1 MAGVRSSIITLN
13 GNEKTSLKL
22 DFLKKQLN
30 MIITRGTCKTK
41 WYTKFYIKGLTDF
54 LNHLQRE
61 KKAGNIT

>member
-30 MIITRGTCKTK
+30 MIITRGTCNTK
-41 WYTKFYIKGLTDF
+41 
-54 LNHLQRE
+54 
-61 KKAGNIT
+61 